1 MKFLNRT
8 VSLTG
13 AKTPIARS
21 LDCEERKME
30 LLEDTMTAAM
40 PPKVAGAINAV
51 SAEVPKL
58 GKGEKNTHGNY
69 NFASIDDFLEAV
81 RPICAK
87 HGLIIV
93 QDEDGFEV
101 LEGWLLIRYK
111 FTLAHSTGET
121 WSHSPRRSIMVNSKM
136 GAQAFGA
143 AQSYSLKQFMRSL
156 FQIATGEAGEDA
168 DSHPQSKLPEAKNG
182 TNKPAD
188 SHTTGGMTK
197 MDRRTIKDGRQKTSS
212 QAKKDGD
219 QELFAMLDACED
231 KDDLSDLYREQ
242 RDAIE
247 TLPANWQNLFYEKFD
262 ARMAEFQTPTQPLTM
277 AG

>member
-1 MKFLNRT
+1 
-8 VSLTG
+8 
-13 AKTPIARS
+13 
-21 LDCEERKME
+21 ME
-30 LLEDTMTAAM
+30 LLEDTMTAAI

-58 GKGEKNTHGNY
+58 KKGEKNTHGNY

-93 QDEDGFEV
+93 QDEVGFEV

-197 MDRRTIKDGRQKTSS
+197 MDARTVKDGRQKSS
-212 QAKKDGD
+212 GQAKKDGD
-219 QELFAMLDACED
+219 QSLFEKIGECESRVELGE
-231 KDDLSDLYREQ
+231 LYKEQ
-242 RDAIE
+242 RAAIE
-247 TLPANWQNLFYEKFD
+247 ALPANWQNIWFEKYD
-262 ARMAEFQTPTQPLTM
+262 ERMAEVAVPLTM

>member
-1 MKFLNRT
+1 MIEFSEKCGEL
-8 VSLTG
+8 
-13 AKTPIARS
+13 AK
-21 LDCEERKME
+21 
-30 LLEDTMTAAM
+30 AM
-40 PPKVAGAINAV
+40 LAVQGAV
-51 SAEVPKL
+51 SNVLRDATNPHFKNRYATLENVVAAIRPPCVANNLVVMQAAGEPSGGMIPVETRIIHAES
-58 GKGEKNTHGNY
+58 GEWMKSTI
-69 NFASIDDFLEAV
+69 ALPATKPV
-81 RPICAK
+81 A
-87 HGLIIV
+87 
-93 QDEDGFEV
+93 QGF
-101 LEGWLLIRYK
+101 GSAITYACR
-111 FTLAHSTGET
+111 
-121 WSHSPRRSIMVNSKM
+121 
-136 GAQAFGA
+136 
-143 AQSYSLKQFMRSL
+143 YSLMSL
-156 FQIATGEAGEDA
+156 FNLPPA
-168 DSHPQSKLPEAKNG
+168 DDDGNAASVKNG